1 MIPILPYDAFL
12 RSVKQNI
19 DIDHVFLLGAGASI
33 SSGVQSASECIWE
46 WKRDILVSKNLNSS
60 NQFKDYN
67 SIETR
72 RKMQKCL
79 DDEGCYLPINH
90 PAEYSTY
97 AELAY
102 PIAEVRKKY
111 FENLSK
117 GKEPSIGYKILC
129 FIAQTGMVHLV
140 FTTNF
145 DGIIVKTAHQTGL
158 TPIEITLDTKKN
170 IFRPLSRNDLLCV
183 ALHGDYK
190 YEQLKNTSKELDNQ
204 CDVFLHALTHHL
216 TDKHL
221 IVLGYSGRDKSLM
234 KALNNAYQSMG
245 AGILFWCGHKNEMSQ
260 EVERL
265 LKEINEN
272 GRKAYFIPTE
282 GFDDTLIDLAK
293 HCYEGNNDIQQKLR
307 QTLQITNIDDLAG
320 KGEGDFNVNSIA
332 EEIQSVRNRT
342 TVAVNNTPR
351 VVQVGNFPNMS
362 ELVIASIVGSWN
374 EKSAP
379 DVAIISKL
387 ACEKYSD
394 WITKLRDVL
403 QQPESPIALKN
414 GRWRVTERETLWQA
428 LGSRLFDDD
437 LDSFGQCAVSV
448 LTERDPQFELPVEER
463 YLTSIHG
470 KVLKHSPELR
480 QGIAESL
487 ALLGNKPND
496 LTHCSQHK
504 SETVATLAVREIFE
518 NADWVLWG
526 SLNNLLP
533 VLAEAAPDEFLKIVE
548 NALQQTPCPFD
559 ELFSQEGDGFNGG
572 NYLTGLLWALETLA
586 WDEKLFVHTCV
597 ILGELASH
605 DPGGNWTNRPANSL
619 TTILLPWLPQT
630 IASINKRKV
639 ALQTLQNEVPV
650 VAWEL
655 LLTLLPNQ
663 HQTSIGTHK
672 PSWRNTIPDDWEK
685 GVAQQEYWGQVSF
698 YAKLAVSMASHDI
711 AKLNELIDHLDNL
724 PQPSFDKVLEHLS
737 SEVISSKPEVERLAL
752 WAGLTKFTSKHRRF
766 SDAKWALSSDIIS
779 KIEVVAA
786 KIAPKNPLNLHRRL
800 FDGRDF
806 DLYEE
811 NDNWEKQ
818 QQKFEECRQQV
829 IKEILAYGGM
839 DAIIQFA
846 EAVGS
851 PSHVGHSLGV
861 IAQSEIDATIL
872 PELLEINN
880 EKLAQFASGYVW
892 SRQYG
897 HGWVWVDG
905 LDKSFWSVTQI
916 GQFLSYLPFN
926 KEAWN
931 RATTWLEEFEKEYW
945 SRSRANLYNTDGDI
959 GIAIDKLIECGR
971 PHAAINCLHRML
983 YDKHSLDKS
992 RSVKALLA
1000 AVSSA
1005 EPSNSMDIYH
1015 IVEII
1020 KALQDDP
1027 DIDPED
1033 IFQVEWVYLPLID
1046 RDHSVSPKLLENR
1059 LASDSSFFC
1068 EVIRFIYRSNK
1079 EDKSEKEPSEQ
1090 EKSIAINAYKLLRG
1104 WRTPPGMQPDGV
1116 FSQEHFIEWL
1126 KQTKETCAEAGH
1138 LELALIHIGQVLIH
1152 CPPDPQG
1159 LWIDQN
1165 VARELNAKDAEEM
1178 RNGFSS
1184 AIFNSRGAHIID
1196 PTGKP
1201 ERELAE
1207 KYRQQANDA
1216 ENASFQ
1222 RLAVSLRSLAD
1233 SYDGEAD
1240 KIIDEHKSEDE

>member
-1 MIPILPYDAFL
+1 MVQILTYDAFL

-33 SSGVQSASECIWE
+33 NSGVQSASECIWE
-46 WKRDILVSKNLNSS
+46 WKRDILVSQNLALS
-60 NQFKDYN
+60 NQFKNYN
-67 SIETR
+67 STETR
-72 RKMQKCL
+72 EKIQKWL
-79 DDEGCYLPINH
+79 DDEGRYLPRNH
-90 PAEYSTY
+90 PDEYSTY

-102 PIAEVRKKY
+102 PIADVRRKY
-111 FENLSK
+111 FENICL
-117 GKEPSIGYKILC
+117 GKKPSTGYKILC
-129 FIAQTGMVHLV
+129 IVAQAGMVRLV

-145 DGIIVKTAHQTGL
+145 DGLIVKAAHNADL
-158 TPIEITLDTKKN
+158 TPIEITLDTADK
-170 IFRPLSRNDLLCV
+170 IYRPSSRNELLCV

-190 YEQLKNTSKELDNQ
+190 YEQLKNTSKELDTQHDDFSN
-204 CDVFLHALTHHL
+204 ALAHHL
-216 TDKHL
+216 TAKHL

-293 HCYEGNNDIQQKLR
+293 HCYEGNETIQQKLR
-307 QTLQITNIDDLAG
+307 QTLQITNIDGGVSKD
-320 KGEGDFNVNSIA
+320 GDDFSVNSIA

-351 VVQVGNFPNMS
+351 VAQVGNFPNTS

-379 DVAIISKL
+379 DMAIISQL

-414 GRWRVTERETLWQA
+414 GSWRVTERETLWQA
-428 LGSRLFDDD
+428 LGSRFFDDN
-437 LDSFGQCAVSV
+437 LDSFGQCAISV
-448 LTERDPQFELPVEER
+448 LTERDPKFDLPVEER
-463 YLTSIHG
+463 YLASIHG

-480 QGIAESL
+480 QGLSESL
-487 ALLGNKPND
+487 ALLGNKPDD
-496 LTHCSQHK
+496 LTNCSQHK
-504 SETVATLAVREIFE
+504 PETVTTLSVREIFA

-586 WDEKLFVHTCV
+586 WDEKLFVRTCV

-605 DPGGNWTNRPANSL
+605 DPGGNWANRPANSL

-650 VAWEL
+650 VAWAL

-663 HQTSIGTHK
+663 HQTSTGTHK
-672 PSWRNTIPDDWEK
+672 PSWRNTIPDDWGK
-685 GVAQQEYWGQVSF
+685 GVAQQEYWEQVSF
-698 YAKLAVSMASHDI
+698 YAELAVSMASHDI
-711 AKLNELIDHLDNL
+711 AKLNEIIDHLDNL
-724 PQPSFDKVLEHLS
+724 PRPSFDKVLEHLS
-737 SEVISSKPEVERLAL
+737 SEVISSKPEDERLAL
-752 WAGLTKFTSKHRRF
+752 WAGLARFTSKHRRF

-811 NDNWEKQ
+811 NDNWKEQ
-818 QQKFEECRQQV
+818 QQKLEERRQQV
-829 IKEILAYGGM
+829 IKEILSYGGM

-846 EAVGS
+846 EAVES

-872 PELLEINN
+872 PELLETNN

-892 SRQYG
+892 SRQYS

-905 LDKSFWSVTQI
+905 LDKSAWSVTQI
-916 GQFLSYLPFN
+916 GQFLSYLPFT
-926 KEAWN
+926 EDAWN
-931 RATTWLEEFEKEYW
+931 RATTWLEAFEKEYW
-945 SRSRANLYNTDGDI
+945 SRSRANLYHTDGDI
-959 GIAIDKLIECGR
+959 GIAIDKLIEYGR

-1005 EPSNSMDIYH
+1005 EPSDSMDVYH

-1027 DIDPED
+1027 VIDSEYL
-1033 IFQVEWVYLPLID
+1033 FQVEWAYLPLLD
-1046 RDHSVSPKLLENR
+1046 RDRSVSPKHLENC
-1059 LASDSSFFC
+1059 LASDPTFFC
-1068 EVIRFIYRSNK
+1068 EVMHLIFHSNK
-1079 EDKSEKEPSEQ
+1079 EYKSDKKLSEQ
-1090 EKSIAINAYKLLRG
+1090 DKSIATNAWRLLHE
-1104 WRTPPGMQPDGV
+1104 WRTPPGTQPDGV

-1138 LELALIHIGQVLIH
+1138 LEVALIHIGQVLIH

-1159 LWIDQN
+1159 LWIDQT
-1165 VARELNAKDAEEM
+1165 VARELNARDAEEM

-1184 AIFNSRGAHIID
+1184 AIFNSRGAHTID

-1222 RLAVSLRSLAD
+1222 RLAVSMRSLAD

-1240 KIIDEHKSEDE
+1240 RIIDEHKSEDE